1 MKKIKKGLC
10 CLIGAAFFLSGC
22 AKIHFIEFE
31 PIFVRANALGS
42 KAYKESKEKT
52 IDIINTQ
59 LDLSFSWDS
68 AFVYG
73 NATVTAQAYFT
84 PQNKVV
90 LDAKG
95 FKIHQ
100 IGLLN
105 NSAFKELTYS
115 YQENKLTIFLD
126 KTYQAQEQ
134 FKIFISYTAMPEKLK
149 VGKDIT
155 TIDDRGLYFINK
167 NRSNKQIWTQGE
179 TDCNSGWFPTIDDPA
194 EKMTHNFNITV
205 EDNLKTLSNGLL
217 KKAIKNTN
225 GTRTD
230 YWEMSLSHATY
241 LAMLAVGD
249 FVITSDGYQDISLN
263 YYLEPEFALH
273 AKAVFGHTPEM
284 ISFFS
289 DTLNYPFPWPKYDQI
304 VVRNFVSGAME
315 NTTATVFYDQLNKT
329 AGEIADESQDPII
342 AHELFHHWF
351 GDLVTAES
359 WSNLPLNESFATYAE
374 YLWLAHKFGNAYA
387 DEHLMI
393 DAEEYFNYVKIKDE
407 NLIRFDYA
415 DKDQMFDAIT
425 YQKGGLI
432 LHQLRKEVGDA
443 AFFKSLNLYLKTHE
457 FKTAEIHDL
466 RLAFEEVTGRD
477 LNWFFNQWF
486 LANSNPQIKISKI
499 YHPEEK
505 TLKIMVDQ
513 IIDSTHQKIYQLPFK
528 IKIVNS
534 NQEQVFSV
542 LLNQV
547 HQEFSYAMN
556 AKPVY
561 VKFDTDNQL
570 LVEKQELKTE
580 EDYALQ
586 YQYADD
592 FIDKFESLSYFYK
605 HQNSK
610 FTKELMLKA
619 LDDESA
625 TLMVMA
631 LNYIKKLEAKEQELL
646 ASKIMILATKA
657 AESKVRA
664 ASLMVLSKIKSAKI
678 KKQIGQQLKTDP
690 SLLVQKALKQGKF
703 N

>member
-1 MKKIKKGLC
+1 MKKIKKGVC

-31 PIFVRANALGS
+31 PIFVRANAVGS
-42 KAYKESKEKT
+42 NVYQGSKEKT

-59 LDLSFSWDS
+59 LDISFSWDS

-73 NATVTAQAYFT
+73 NATIAAKAYFM
-84 PQNKVV
+84 PQNKVI

-95 FKIHQ
+95 FKINK

-105 NSAFKELTYS
+105 NSVFKELEFS
-115 YQENKLTIFLD
+115 YQQNKLTIFLD
-126 KTYQAQEQ
+126 KTYSAQEE

-167 NRSNKQIWTQGE
+167 NKPNKQIWTQGE
-179 TDCNSGWFPTIDDPA
+179 TDCNSGWFPTIEDPA
-194 EKMTHNFNITV
+194 EKMTQQFNITI
-205 EDNLKTLSNGLL
+205 EKNLKTLSNGILIAS
-217 KKAIKNTN
+217 KENSD

-230 YWEMSLSHATY
+230 SWEMQKLHSVY
-241 LAMLAVGD
+241 LAMIAVGD
-249 FVITSDGYQDISLN
+249 FKITEDSYRDIRLN
-263 YYLEPEFALH
+263 YYTEPEFAPH

-304 VVRNFVSGAME
+304 VVKNFVSGAME

-359 WSNLPLNESFATYAE
+359 WSNLSLNESFATYAE

-387 DEHLMI
+387 DEHLMQ
-393 DAEEYFNYVKIKDE
+393 DAEAYFKYVKIKDPD
-407 NLIRFDYA
+407 LIRFDYA

-443 AFFKSLNLYLKTHE
+443 AFFTSLNLYLKTHE

-486 LANSNPQIKISKI
+486 LANSNPQIKISKV
-499 YHPEEK
+499 YYPEENA
-505 TLKIMVDQ
+505 LKIMVDQ
-513 IIDSTHQKIYQLPFK
+513 IIDTTHQKIYQLPFK
-528 IKIVNS
+528 VKIVNA

-542 LLNQV
+542 LLNQA
-547 HQEFSYAMN
+547 HQEFSFPMDT
-556 AKPVY
+556 KPVY
-561 VKFDTDNQL
+561 VKFDADNQL

-592 FIDKFESLSYFYK
+592 FIDRYESLNYFNK

-631 LNYIKKLEAKEQELL
+631 LNYIKKLEVKEQELL
-646 ASKIMILATKA
+646 ATKLMILALKA
-657 AESKVRA
+657 SESKVRA
-664 ASLMVLSKIKSAKI
+664 ASLMVLAKIKSAKT
-678 KKQIGQQLKTDP
+678 KKEIGQQLKTDP